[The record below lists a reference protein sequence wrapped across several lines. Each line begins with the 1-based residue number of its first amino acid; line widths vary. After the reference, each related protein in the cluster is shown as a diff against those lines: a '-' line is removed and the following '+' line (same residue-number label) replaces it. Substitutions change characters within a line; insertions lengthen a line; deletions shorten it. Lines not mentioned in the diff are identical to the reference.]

1 LHEHSHRRQYRRG
14 YRRMMDPTAR
24 FTELVRRADDDIPL
38 DEAALLIA
46 AHGRPGVDVAAGLAA
61 LDEVAAGCGA
71 HTFAG
76 WRARLFDELGFTG
89 NDRDYY
95 EPANSFL
102 DVVLERRTGIPITLA
117 VVGIEVGRRIG
128 VPLAGVGMPGH
139 FLVRHDGDGDPVFVD
154 AFSGGRLLD
163 EAGCEA
169 LFRSHQPA
177 GAAFDP
183 AYLDPVRPR
192 AIVERMLANLRA
204 VYAARRDP
212 DGLT

>member
-1 LHEHSHRRQYRRG
+1 
-14 YRRMMDPTAR
+14 M
-24 FTELVRRADDDIPL
+24 
-38 DEAALLIA
+38 
-46 AHGRPGVDVAAGLAA
+46 
-61 LDEVAAGCGA
+61 
-71 HTFAG
+71 
-76 WRARLFDELGFTG
+76 
-89 NDRDYY
+89 
-95 EPANSFL
+95 
-102 DVVLERRTGIPITLA
+102 LERRTGIPITLA

-139 FLVRHDGDGDPVFVD
+139 FLVRHDGGGDPVFVD

-183 AYLDPVRPR
+183 SYLDPVRPR

-212 DGLT
+212 DGLAWVTALRQVLGAPALERRELARVMAAVGRYDRAGRELEALAEAVPGEADSLLAEAQALRARLN